1 MPNKKTSN
9 MLNPF
14 INLKNVD
21 IPAKLINFKEKKK
34 CYYGYLFN
42 FNQLKLRIS

>member
-1 MPNKKTSN
+1 

-14 INLKNVD
+14 INLKND
-21 IPAKLINFKEKKK
+21 ELPTKLVNFNLKKK
-34 CYYGYLFN
+34 CWYGYLFN